1 MVTSWRCPLKIAR
14 CVQVI
19 VTPEERSITVF
30 NNGKPHGSSGS
41 IPTGG
46 QTQPILIA
54 GLKLQ

>member
-1 MVTSWRCPLKIAR
+1 MDR

-30 NNGKPHGSSGS
+30 NNGRPHGSRGS
-41 IPTGG
+41 IPIGG

-54 GLKLQ
+54 GLKLQWKNPQKKEKK